1 MGYRGIW
8 DESLLSFS
16 GLRRTSSSVHGF
28 VLLPR
33 PQPALRRGSPMGV
46 RFWWIL
52 LLPRCAPSIF
62 VEHPLTFPHSVSRC
76 RSGEYIRS
84 MPSLEPLAPRPTRL
98 GRSGGRAPLSYR
110 GMLFIRPARGA
121 CWSRAG
127 RALVLES
134 LKMVFSSSSVFLPGG
149 RAPVSYGRP
158 PQCKTDNGQLTTGQP
173 FRLVELAGCQLSV

>member
-1 MGYRGIW
+1 MSYRGISNLSPARGANWSQAGCALVLESLKKVFGSSSVFLPGGRAPLSYRGIW

-16 GLRRTSSSVHGF
+16 GLHRISSSVHGF

-76 RSGEYIRS
+76 RSGGYTRS
-84 MPSLEPLAPRPTRL
+84 MPSLEPLAPRPIRL
-98 GRSGGRAPLSYR
+98 GCSGGRAPLSYR
-110 GMLFIRPARGA
+110 G
-121 CWSRAG
+121 
-127 RALVLES
+127 
-134 LKMVFSSSSVFLPGG
+134 
-149 RAPVSYGRP
+149 P

-173 FRLVELAGCQLSV
+173 FRLVELVGCRFFI